1 MTEAGVGAGDGGA
14 VRARTR
20 SRGTLQ
26 VNAIVLRRSDF
37 RESSRIVTCLSREHG
52 RLTGLAKG
60 AHRPDSPFLGR
71 LDFLNEIRAS
81 FSRDRG
87 GLRLLERAELVRERR
102 ALRSPLRFLAASH
115 LAQLV
120 DFAMPDERPEPEV
133 HDLLTG
139 GLNLLERCPE
149 AAIRQVVLGL
159 ELRHLQLLG
168 ALPDLHHCAACGE
181 ALSAGAFRQQ
191 DTPGLVCRA
200 HAGSPRQPV
209 AADVMSLL
217 RTLSSTH
224 GRQWPELAPG
234 AAARAAAGLPA
245 LWLLAATE
253 QQTRLRPLLFAR
265 C

>member
-1 MTEAGVGAGDGGA
+1 MTAAAGSSAVRERSRARGA
-14 VRARTR
+14 V
-20 SRGTLQ
+20 Q
-26 VNAIVLRRSDF
+26 VVALVLRRSDF

-52 RLTGLAKG
+52 RITGLAKG

-149 AAIRQVVLGL
+149 AAIGQVVLGL

-168 ALPDLHHCAACGE
+168 ALPDLHQCAVCGGP
-181 ALSAGAFRQQ
+181 LSAGAYLPH
-191 DTPGLVCRA
+191 DAPSLVCRA

-209 AADVMSLL
+209 AADVLALL
-217 RTLSSTH
+217 RTLATTN
-224 GRQWPELAPG
+224 GRQWPALAPG
-234 AAARAAAGLPA
+234 VAARAAAGLPA
-245 LWLLAATE
+245 QWLLAATE
-253 QQTRLRPLLFAR
+253 QQPRLRPLLFAR